1 VSLTRLPDDDGV
13 RVLRAEGD
21 LDAVTA
27 PRLLPAVPAL
37 VTGAR
42 AVVLD
47 LSRVPFFD
55 SSGVR
60 LLDRLVRA
68 CSAQGAPLRVVSPA
82 GTPPRRVLEIVG
94 LAPALAV
101 DDLPSAVAALR
112 GRAG

>member
-1 VSLTRLPDDDGV
+1 MSLTRLPDEDGV

-27 PRLLPAVPAL
+27 PPLLPGVPTL
-37 VTGAR
+37 VAGAR

-47 LSRVPFFD
+47 LSDVPFFD

-60 LLDRLVRA
+60 LLDRLARA
-68 CSAQGAPLRVVSPA
+68 CSATGAPLRVVAPP
-82 GTPPRRVLEIVG
+82 GTRPRRVLEIVG

-101 DDLPSAVAALR
+101 DDLATVVAALR
-112 GRAG
+112 GG